1 MYDASAKFPTGILS
15 GKSVDFGDYDEC
27 LETNTISL
35 DFKPQYCIVNIRFS
49 PSVKLY
55 PNYYNTTPLNILNS
69 SISAWE
75 AVKVILLSITIAIMV
90 LLYGIL

>member
-15 GKSVDFGDYDEC
+15 GKSLDFGDYDEC
-27 LETNTISL
+27 LETDTTDL

-55 PNYYNTTPLNILNS
+55 SNYYNTTPPKLS
-69 SISAWE
+69 PKISVWE
-75 AVKVILLSITIAIMV
+75 AVKVIYILSIFHNITF
-90 LLYGIL
+90 Y